1 MADKMNLAAR
11 LLRWS
16 RIFWALVVL
25 CLPVTS
31 FKYFPFLGK
40 DTMVRPLA
48 YYPLTVLVVLLVLR
62 IVFLGFRPKF
72 NRSIFLLGLLL
83 LIAFAATSIGYLL
96 SPIPLHGQQYLGRA
110 LRAWVTLGGGVVFF
124 LVTMI
129 MNQNEEDLRLTLRWL
144 YVGLGLS
151 IIWGGIQFFSYMTD
165 MPGRAALSKIQTLF
179 SIRKLL
185 VKERVPGFA
194 YEPSWLANQL
204 ATIYI
209 PWLWISILT
218 GYRVFKKKWI
228 EPLLMIG
235 AIFLLVITFSR
246 GGLLITLTSCVLSFL
261 LIRRDLFKVIWHWF
275 TNPFRTG
282 QTRHI
287 VIRFMSLVVLLAMLF
302 SVGYLISQ
310 NRYVS
315 KIWKSNKSNLV
326 DYLVDVSAGP
336 RLAYVLAGWEI
347 YSDHPWT
354 GVGMG
359 AAGFYLYDVI
369 PAWSQTTLSEITR
382 QLTPE
387 SWLFPNIKNLHIR
400 VLAETGI
407 LGFAFYVIFGL
418 STFAQVILLLRK
430 TDAFLRMLGGAG
442 LTIWIAVLLF
452 HFTQDSLIDPNG
464 WFGLGIFLGM
474 AVNCLVIHKDVDRST
489 KDSMLSLT

>member
-1 MADKMNLAAR
+1 MPDKKNLAAR
-11 LLRWS
+11 LIRWS
-16 RIFWALVVL
+16 RLFWALVVL

-48 YYPLTVLVVLLVLR
+48 YYPLVVLVVLLVLR
-62 IVFLGFRPKF
+62 IVLLGFRPRF
-72 NRSIFLLGLLL
+72 NRSIFLLGMLLL
-83 LIAFAATSIGYLL
+83 VAFAATSIGYLL

-110 LRAWVTLGGGVVFF
+110 MRAWVTLGGGVAFF

-129 MNQNEEDLRLTLRWL
+129 MNQDEEDIRHTLRWL

-165 MPGRAALSKIQTLF
+165 IPGRAALSKIQTLF

-228 EPLLMIG
+228 EPLILMG

-246 GGLLITLTSCVLSFL
+246 GGLLIALVSCALSFL
-261 LIRRDLFKVIWHWF
+261 FIRRDLFKIIWLWF
-275 TNPFRTG
+275 INPFKIG
-282 QTRHI
+282 QTRQL
-287 VIRFMSLVVLLAMLF
+287 VLRFLSLIVLLGIMF
-302 SVGYLISQ
+302 SAGYLISQ

-315 KIWKSNKSNLV
+315 KIWKSNKTNLV

-336 RLAYVLAGWEI
+336 RLAYAVAGWEI

-369 PAWSQTTLSEITR
+369 PEWSQTTLSEITR

-418 STFAQVILLLRK
+418 GSLAQVILLLRK
-430 TDAFLRMLGGAG
+430 ANGFIRMLGGSG
-442 LTIWIAVLLF
+442 LTTWIAVFLF

-464 WFGLGIFLGM
+464 WFGLGIFLGV
-474 AVNCLVIHKDVDRST
+474 AVSYLAIGKDADRSA